1 MKLLEFLRNSFITLS
16 VIPVVPFLM
25 VYFIGMGLKKDRKST
40 FLLAM
45 DITTVFLL
53 LSVSALFN
61 NIFQSGFGFYLI
73 LLIVLISAGLIG
85 GAQNRLKGKVDG
97 KRLFRAVWRLC
108 FLFMGVG
115 YLMFMFVGLIK
126 YISQAM

>member
-1 MKLLEFLRNSFITLS
+1 MELLRNSFIALS
-16 VIPVVPFLM
+16 VIPVFPFLL
-25 VYFIGMGLKKDRKST
+25 VYFISIALKRDKKKS

-45 DITTVFLL
+45 DVTTLFLL

-73 LLIVLISAGLIG
+73 LLIVLIAAGLIG

-97 KRLFRAVWRLC
+97 KRLLRAVWRLS
-108 FLFMGVG
+108 FLFMSVG
-115 YLMFMFVGLIK
+115 YVLFMLVGLFK
-126 YISQAM
+126 YISQVM

>member
-1 MKLLEFLRNSFITLS
+1 MEFLRNSFGVFS
-16 VIPVVPFLM
+16 VIPIVPFLI
-25 VYFIGMGLKKDRKST
+25 VYFAGIGLKIEKRKI

-45 DITTVFLL
+45 DVTTLFLL
-53 LSVSALFN
+53 MSVSGLFN
-61 NIFQSGFGFYLI
+61 IVFDSTFGFYLI

-97 KRLFRAVWRLC
+97 KRLFRAVWRLA
-108 FLFMGVG
+108 FFFLGVSYVLFMVI
-115 YLMFMFVGLIK
+115 GLIQ

>member
-1 MKLLEFLRNSFITLS
+1 LEFLRNSFGVLS
-16 VIPVVPFLM
+16 VIPIVPFLI
-25 VYFIGMGLKKDRKST
+25 VYFTGIGLKQEKRKT

-45 DITTVFLL
+45 DVTTLFLL
-53 LSVSALFN
+53 LSVSGLFN
-61 NIFQSGFGFYLI
+61 TIFHSNFGFYLI

-97 KRLFRAVWRLC
+97 KRILRAVWRLS
-108 FLFMGVG
+108 FIVMSVGYVLFM
-115 YLMFMFVGLIK
+115 LVGLIK

>member
-1 MKLLEFLRNSFITLS
+1 
-16 VIPVVPFLM
+16 VIPIVPFLL
-25 VYFIGMGLKKDRKST
+25 VYFIGTGMKKDRRKT
-40 FLLAM
+40 FFLAM
-45 DITTVFLL
+45 DVTTIFLF

-61 NIFQSGFGFYLI
+61 NIFKSGFGFYLI

-97 KRLFRAVWRLC
+97 KRILRAVWRLS
-108 FLFMGVG
+108 FIVMSVGYVLFM
-115 YLMFMFVGLIK
+115 LVGLIK

>member
-1 MKLLEFLRNSFITLS
+1 LEFLRNSFIAIS
-16 VIPVVPFLM
+16 VIPIVPFLI
-25 VYFIGMGLKKDRKST
+25 VYFAGIGLKKEKKST

-45 DITTVFLL
+45 DVTTLFLL

-61 NIFQSGFGFYLI
+61 IIFDSGWGFYLI
-73 LLIVLISAGLIG
+73 LLIVLISTGLIG

-97 KRLFRAVWRLC
+97 KRLLRAVWRLSFFFMTVSYIL
-108 FLFMGVG
+108 FLV
-115 YLMFMFVGLIK
+115 LGLIQ

>member
-1 MKLLEFLRNSFITLS
+1 MEFLRNSFITIS
-16 VIPVVPFLM
+16 VIPIVPFLI
-25 VYFIGMGLKKDRKST
+25 VYFAGIGLKREKKST

-45 DITTVFLL
+45 DVTTLFLF

-61 NIFQSGFGFYLI
+61 IIFNLDFGFYLI

-97 KRLFRAVWRLC
+97 KRLFRAVWRLSFILMTVSYVL
-108 FLFMGVG
+108 FLI
-115 YLMFMFVGLIK
+115 VGLIQ

>member
-1 MKLLEFLRNSFITLS
+1 MEFLWNSFTLLS
-16 VIPVVPFLM
+16 VIPVIPFLI
-25 VYFIGMGLKKDRKST
+25 VYFIGIGLKQEKKKT

-45 DITTVFLL
+45 DVTTLFLF

-61 NIFQSGFGFYLI
+61 NIFKSGFGFYLI
-73 LLIVLISAGLIG
+73 LLIVLICAGLIG

-97 KRLFRAVWRLC
+97 KRLLRAVWRLS
-108 FLFMGVG
+108 FLFMGIG
-115 YLMFMFVGLIK
+115 YVLFMAVGLIK

>member
-1 MKLLEFLRNSFITLS
+1 MEFLTNSFITLS
-16 VIPVVPFLM
+16 VIPVVPFFL
-25 VYFIGMGLKKDRKST
+25 VYFIGLGLKKEKRST

-45 DITTVFLL
+45 DVTTVFLF

-61 NIFQSGFGFYLI
+61 NIFKSEFGFFLI
-73 LLIVLISAGLIG
+73 LIIVLISAGLIG

-97 KRLFRAVWRLC
+97 KRLLRAVWRLS
-108 FLFMGVG
+108 FFFMGTSYVLFMI
-115 YLMFMFVGLIK
+115 VGLIN

>member
-1 MKLLEFLRNSFITLS
+1 MEFLRNSFITIS
-16 VIPVVPFLM
+16 VIPIVPFLI
-25 VYFIGMGLKKDRKST
+25 VYFAGIGLKKEKKST

-45 DITTVFLL
+45 DVTTLFLF

-61 NIFQSGFGFYLI
+61 IIFDSGWGFYLI
-73 LLIVLISAGLIG
+73 LLIVLISTGLIG

-97 KRLFRAVWRLC
+97 KRLLRAVWRLSFFFMTVSYIL
-108 FLFMGVG
+108 FLV
-115 YLMFMFVGLIK
+115 VGLIR